1 MKWDKCK
8 DAFQTDGSLRDIYVL
23 NTAIMDWVRL
33 FDVCSMY
40 DATLYCDGDPIPMIL
55 DPATVFQRS
64 SEHSYY
70 LKVLVEGVALHCHFF
85 TVEEIEIDVDP
96 KEIKSQ
102 PDLDVVLDVMG
113 SIGRGLAKPVI
124 LTEEAAQDFVW
135 IAFDPVEN
143 AFAFFEH

>member
-40 DATLYCDGDPIPMIL
+40 DTTLYCDGDPIPMIL

-64 SEHSYY
+64 SKHSYY

-102 PDLDVVLDVMG
+102 PDLDAVLDVMG
-113 SIGRGLAKPVI
+113 SIGRRLAKPVI

-135 IAFDPVEN
+135 IAFDPEEN